1 MKSLFN
7 STLELLKENGAQY
20 ADIRFHKSDLT
31 ESISTL
37 NTDINDYSFH
47 DRSGL
52 GIRVLYDGAW
62 GFHSTENSSNEEV
75 KNCALKALEKAKS
88 SSTFMKDKIELSPKE
103 IYQDTYTT
111 PTNIDPFTIPT
122 KEKVDFLLDLDR
134 TLKHERFDYWG
145 VNATFYKREIFYMDS
160 EGSEIT
166 KNLLE
171 IDASFFASAQD
182 TDQQKQTRTFNLF
195 QEREG
200 TIGWQ
205 NLQSDKQ
212 FLQTKR
218 IKEELLEVLDAPECK
233 EEVCDVILLPEMMA
247 LQTHETIGHALELDR
262 ILGYELSYA
271 GGSHV
276 DLENFNELKFGT
288 KKLNAWADGTL
299 KCSPGSYGFDD
310 DGVKATNVR
319 LIENG
324 ILRSAITSRQMI
336 VEANKK
342 ARKEIFKTS
351 GGACR
356 AQSYSSFP
364 IERMNNIN
372 VDAGEDGTFEEIIKN
387 CKNGIILESPKS
399 WSIGS
404 NRENFHFATEIGWK
418 VIDGKISHVVR
429 NPTYRG
435 DSLNF
440 WNSLS
445 LVGNESTWQVQQVFN
460 CGKGQPNQ
468 VMRLGHGVP
477 VCLFKDVQIGN

>member
-1 MKSLFN
+1 MKTLFN
-7 STLELLKENGAQY
+7 STLELLKENGAEY

-37 NTDINDYSFH
+37 NTDINEYAFH

-52 GIRVLYDGAW
+52 GIRVLYNGAW
-62 GFHSTENSSNEEV
+62 GFHSTENHSAESV
-75 KNCALKALEKAKS
+75 KNCAEKALEKAKS
-88 SSTFMKDKIELSPKE
+88 SSTFMKEKIQLAPKE
-103 IYQDTYTT
+103 KYIETYNT
-111 PTNIDPFTIPT
+111 PINTDPFTIPT
-122 KEKVDFLLDLDR
+122 KEKIDFLIELDKKLS
-134 TLKHERFDYWG
+134 HERFDYWG
-145 VNATFYKREIFYMDS
+145 VNVTFYKREIFYMDS

-182 TDQQKQTRTFNLF
+182 VDQQKQSRNFILF
-195 QEREG
+195 QEKEG
-200 TIGWQ
+200 TVGWD
-205 NLQSDKQ
+205 NLLSEKQ
-212 FLQTKR
+212 FLQTER
-218 IKEELLEVLDAPECK
+218 IKNELLAVLDAPECK
-233 EEVCDVILLPEMMA
+233 EEICDVILLPEMMA

-276 DLENFNELKFGT
+276 DLEHFNELQFGT
-288 KKLNAWADGTL
+288 SKLNAWADGTL

-310 DGVKATNVR
+310 DGVKAVSVQ

-324 ILRSAITSRQMI
+324 KLRNAITSRQMI

-342 ARKEIFKTS
+342 ANKEIFKAS
-351 GGACR
+351 GAACR
-356 AQSYSSFP
+356 AQSYSNFP

-372 VDAGEDGTFEEIIKN
+372 VDFGNDGSIEELIKS

-435 DSLNF
+435 DSLKF
-440 WNSLS
+440 WNSLER
-445 LVGNESTWQVQQVFN
+445 VGDESTWQVQQVFN

-477 VCLFKDVQIGN
+477 VCLFKDIQIGN